1 MKGKNTLLKICSITM
16 IAAGAIGL
24 VSMLTYF
31 CLSLSIKGY
40 EPLTRFLLLV
50 FSFVPLVFYSVSGI
64 ITLLYGIKQTRGY
77 KIAGIILDCQAFFAN
92 VFVIYFISDILF
104 RGDILLHNVGI
115 LIFAALYE
123 VPVLMGIILQ
133 IVTKSISP
141 YSYNMNY
148 NNMNGNYM
156 NNNLNNV
163 NGNYINTNYN
173 YTNNNINNNM
183 Q

>member
-1 MKGKNTLLKICSITM
+1 M
-16 IAAGAIGL
+16 IAAGALGL

-40 EPLTRFLLLV
+40 EPLTRFILLV

-123 VPVLMGIILQ
+123 LPVLMGIILQ
-133 IVTKSISP
+133 IVTKSINP
-141 YSYNMNY
+141 YSYNI
-148 NNMNGNYM
+148 NNNYM
-156 NNNLNNV
+156 NNNMNVNYMNNV
-163 NGNYINTNYN
+163 NNNYMNS
-173 YTNNNINNNM
+173 NINNNYPNNNM

>member
-1 MKGKNTLLKICSITM
+1 MKSKNTLLKVCSITM

-115 LIFAALYE
+115 IIFAMLYE
-123 VPVLMGIILQ
+123 LPVLMGIILQ

-141 YSYNMNY
+141 YSYNMN
-148 NNMNGNYM
+148 NNYM
-156 NNNLNNV
+156 NNNMNVNYMNNV
-163 NGNYINTNYN
+163 NNNYMNS
-173 YTNNNINNNM
+173 NINNNYQNNNM

>member
-1 MKGKNTLLKICSITM
+1 MKGKNTLLKVCSITM

-115 LIFAALYE
+115 LVFAMLYE
-123 VPVLMGIILQ
+123 LPVLMGIILQ

-141 YSYNMNY
+141 YSYNMN
-148 NNMNGNYM
+148 NNYM
-156 NNNLNNV
+156 NNNMNVNYMNNV
-163 NGNYINTNYN
+163 NNNYMNS
-173 YTNNNINNNM
+173 NINNNYPNNNM

>member
-1 MKGKNTLLKICSITM
+1 MKSKNTLLKICSITM
-16 IAAGAIGL
+16 IAAGALGL

-31 CLSLSIKGY
+31 WLSLSIKGY
-40 EPLTRFLLLV
+40 EPLTRFILLV

-123 VPVLMGIILQ
+123 LPVLMGIILQ

-141 YSYNMNY
+141 YSYNMN
-148 NNMNGNYM
+148 NNYM
-156 NNNLNNV
+156 NNNMNVNYMNNV
-163 NGNYINTNYN
+163 NNNYMNS
-173 YTNNNINNNM
+173 NINNNYPNNNI

>member
-1 MKGKNTLLKICSITM
+1 MKGKNTLLKVCSITM

-24 VSMLTYF
+24 ASMLTYF

-115 LIFAALYE
+115 IIFAMLYE
-123 VPVLMGIILQ
+123 LPVLMGIILQ

-141 YSYNMNY
+141 YSYNMN
-148 NNMNGNYM
+148 NNYM
-156 NNNLNNV
+156 NNNMNVNCMNNV
-163 NGNYINTNYN
+163 NNNYMNS
-173 YTNNNINNNM
+173 NINNNYPNNNM